1 MILLSATKAELSVAE
16 SETITSGAQ
25 RVFVCTFALSADWD
39 GLDRTAVFRA
49 GTQSVSVLLD
59 GENTAVI
66 PWEVLQTPGIT
77 LHIGLYGSG
86 PDGLVLPTIWAEA
99 GMIRYGAYPG
109 GDALPPTPGAY
120 DQLVEI
126 AKHAEA
132 VAESVRADADAG
144 RFDGDPGPVGPQ
156 GPKGDPGPVGP
167 QGPVCFA
174 HRWKKAA
181 TPLCATLWRD
191 IRWA

>member
-1 MILLSATKAELSVAE
+1 MIRLSATKAELSVAE

-99 GMIRYGAYPG
+99 GMIRYGAYPRKALKVTP
-109 GDALPPTPGAY
+109 ALP
-120 DQLVEI
+120 
-126 AKHAEA
+126 
-132 VAESVRADADAG
+132 
-144 RFDGDPGPVGPQ
+144 
-156 GPKGDPGPVGP
+156 
-167 QGPVCFA
+167 
-174 HRWKKAA
+174 
-181 TPLCATLWRD
+181 
-191 IRWA
+191 